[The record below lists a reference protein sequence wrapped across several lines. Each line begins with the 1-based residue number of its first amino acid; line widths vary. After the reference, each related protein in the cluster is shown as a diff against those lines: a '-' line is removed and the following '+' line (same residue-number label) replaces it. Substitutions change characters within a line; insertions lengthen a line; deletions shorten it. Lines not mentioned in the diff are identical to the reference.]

1 MPPRSDV
8 GIRMWQA
15 TRDRVAAVIAI
26 GLSHEEGERASA
38 AVPLPYSARSCSDA
52 CAETDE
58 KDGIDSG

>member
-1 MPPRSDV
+1 
-8 GIRMWQA
+8 MWQA